1 MTAEQFVDFLNKSQR
16 DPRLNEI
23 LYPYANVVRAKDLI
37 SQHEPSKSNAQRGRI
52 AWKNCCMLFNVNSAC
67 LGAEVACIKKELQ
80 ATTARWSTSLRLIF
94 PQNLNSV
101 NRFYFESGI
110 IQILT

>member
-52 AWKNCCMLFNVNSAC
+52 AWKNLCMLFYVNSAC
-67 LGAEVACIKKELQ
+67 LGAEVACMKGIAGNNCKMVHFSQ
-80 ATTARWSTSLRLIF
+80 VNISTKS
-94 PQNLNSV
+94 
-101 NRFYFESGI
+101 E
-110 IQILT
+110 